1 MNAMNQAYHT
11 NDTPKDH
18 NHFNDGIQILIN
30 NLAENNPILKTKIKF
45 INQALQWRTQGMT
58 DAEKRK
64 AQRILDDYTFKTRW
78 REYQAVNFSITR
90 KQQEWINKI
99 NSQENNAFKK
109 YVEVAACQVIS
120 AWIRDEHRKRNNDNV
135 AIKMLLASDYDDIIQ
150 WIDYIVSVTDTTKNT
165 RHVYSIDLAV
175 TKKLDYVREKIAK
188 DKKTPLEFLTHMNLP
203 SDFHM
208 EKYIIAIPPDIMGA
222 FIVELIHLL
231 EYGKYSDLYQKNNER
246 TPSEFDIFKKI
257 YTFIDHKSLL
267 KPHLEEIR
275 SGIRERVWMVTN
287 MPIL

>member
-1 MNAMNQAYHT
+1 M
-11 NDTPKDH
+11 
-18 NHFNDGIQILIN
+18 
-30 NLAENNPILKTKIKF
+30 
-45 INQALQWRTQGMT
+45 
-58 DAEKRK
+58 
-64 AQRILDDYTFKTRW
+64 
-78 REYQAVNFSITR
+78 
-90 KQQEWINKI
+90 
-99 NSQENNAFKK
+99 
-109 YVEVAACQVIS
+109 
-120 AWIRDEHRKRNNDNV
+120 
-135 AIKMLLASDYDDIIQ
+135 
-150 WIDYIVSVTDTTKNT
+150 SVTDTTKNT
-165 RHVYSIDLAV
+165 KHIYSIDLAV

-275 SGIRERVWMVTN
+275 SGIRERV
-287 MPIL
+287 